1 VRKSHA
7 LLALPLFGLVLAL
20 PREAHA
26 LGPLGIEIAAKGGYA
41 TNPDSS
47 SPINPLGVGLGGRAG
62 ITLLG
67 FYGGVNVLY
76 YLGGSQ
82 DVGPLGTLSEHF
94 LLYGIE
100 AGYGFTLADVLT
112 IRPQVGVGN
121 ATFSASFSGNSA
133 STSASNLYLEPG
145 VTGLIAL
152 GQWFVGADA
161 NLLVIP
167 GVNSVSTSANA
178 STSSSTYSSFTVH
191 GQVGIR
197 F

>member
-1 VRKSHA
+1 MKKSHV
-7 LLALPLFGLVLAL
+7 LVALPLLGLAL
-20 PREAHA
+20 ATPRDAHA
-26 LGPLGIEIAAKGGYA
+26 LGPIGIEIAAKGGYA
-41 TNPDSS
+41 TNPASS
-47 SPINPLGVGLGGRAG
+47 GAFNPLGVGLGGRAG

-82 DVGPLGTLSEHF
+82 DQLSEHA

-100 AGYGFTLADVLT
+100 AGYGFTLIDILT

-121 ATFSASFSGNSA
+121 ATFSTSYSGPTVGGANIGG
-133 STSASNLYLEPG
+133 SASNLYLEPG

-161 NLLVIP
+161 NFLVLP
-167 GVNSVSTSANA
+167 GVSQGTG
-178 STSSSTYSSFTVH
+178 SSTTETSFTLH
-191 GQVGIR
+191 GQVGIK